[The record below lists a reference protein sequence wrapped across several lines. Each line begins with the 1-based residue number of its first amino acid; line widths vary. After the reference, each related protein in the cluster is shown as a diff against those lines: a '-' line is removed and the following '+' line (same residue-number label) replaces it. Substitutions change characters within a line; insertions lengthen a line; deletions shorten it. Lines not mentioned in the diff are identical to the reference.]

1 MKSSSRKSGASKS
14 APKTSLKSRSSG
26 DGQIQSVARAISIL
40 NAIAEDEQG
49 LTLAEISEK
58 VGLPPSTTHRH
69 LTTMQEERFVRFEV
83 ETGVWLIGVQAFL
96 TGSAFIGSRDVAS
109 IARPFMRRLME
120 ASGET
125 VNLAIADE
133 ARGYVIYLA
142 QVECK
147 HMMRAISRPGEQIP
161 MYCSAVGKALLAEMS
176 KAGVATILQK
186 TGLKRITDRTITSP
200 ASMRAEL
207 KKIRGD
213 GYAVDD
219 EEHAGGLRCIASALC
234 NEYGEP
240 MAAISMLGPAAR
252 IPNGKIAE
260 FGTLVKEAAAAIT
273 AAIGGCNASRP

>member
-1 MKSSSRKSGASKS
+1 MKSSSRKNGPQKS
-14 APKTSLKSRSSG
+14 TEKSRAAG

-49 LTLAEISEK
+49 LTLAEVSEK

-83 ETGVWLIGVQAFL
+83 ETGTWLIGVQAFL
-96 TGSAFIGSRDVAS
+96 TGSAFIGSRDIAS

-147 HMMRAISRPGEQIP
+147 HMMRAISRPGGQIP
-161 MYCSAVGKALLAEMS
+161 MYCSAVGKALLAAMPDS
-176 KAGVATILQK
+176 SVAAVLQR
-186 TGLKRITDRTITSP
+186 TGLKRITDKTITSP
-200 ASMRAEL
+200 ATMRREL
-207 KKIRGD
+207 AKIRAD

-219 EEHAGGLRCIASALC
+219 EEHAVGLRCIASALC
-234 NEYGEP
+234 NEHGEP

-252 IPNGKIAE
+252 IPDSKIAM
-260 FGTLVKEAAAAIT
+260 FGTTVSDAAAAIT
-273 AAIGGCNASRP
+273 AAIGGCNANRP